1 MSTDKINQAL
11 DAKVSSGA
19 LPGIVVMAIDRK
31 GETIHSHATGTT
43 GLKGT
48 ESMTMDTVFW
58 IASFTKAVT
67 AMACM
72 QLVEQGK
79 IGLDEPVER
88 FIPELASKAQILTG
102 FDSND
107 EPQFVAPKNK
117 ITLRHLLTH
126 TAGLG
131 YTFFNHNLKKYAE
144 KRGDS
149 LEWRFKKTDFS
160 LPLSFEPGTAW
171 EYGLN
176 IDVRILLPCMA
187 TVLMNSSGLGRL

>member
-1 MSTDKINQAL
+1 MSVDKINAIL

-19 LPGIVVMAIDRK
+19 LPSVVVMAINREGK
-31 GETIHSHATGTT
+31 TIHSYATGPTS
-43 GLKGT
+43 LKGT
-48 ESMTMDTVFW
+48 DPVSLDTVFW
-58 IASFTKAVT
+58 VASFTKAVT

-131 YTFFNHNLKKYAE
+131 YTFFNHNLRKYAE

-149 LEWRFKKTDFS
+149 LEWRFKRTDFS

-176 IDVRILLPCMA
+176 LDVGILYHLVKGC
-187 TVLMNSSGLGRL
+187 